1 MLCTIHGKSVTLE
14 APTTLTAYLEEVD
27 LPKSGLVV
35 EQNGTILPPAA
46 WASTILAQAIE
57 ASGAQVVTMAVRRVD
72 PGAGQENILA
82 HIPADCLLIRVI
94 QYREKEKKRGAMDA
108 ACLAI
113 GDMTR
118 QAGATFLVNDH
129 VDLPG
134 RDNQDSPGHGN
145 RRGTGFKARILAL
158 RAIMNR

>member
-1 MLCTIHGKSVTLE
+1 M
-14 APTTLTAYLEEVD
+14 
-27 LPKSGLVV
+27 
-35 EQNGTILPPAA
+35 
-46 WASTILAQAIE
+46 AQAIE

>member
-35 EQNGTILPPAA
+35 EQNGTILPPA
-46 WASTILAQAIE
+46 
-57 ASGAQVVTMAVRRVD
+57 
-72 PGAGQENILA
+72 AGQENILA